1 MDVKQLISDM
11 VTEAREAARK
21 LARAGSEQKNAA
33 LLHIADALE
42 NRASDIRQE
51 NQKDVAQARDKG
63 AKTAFV
69 DRLTL
74 TDRIIGEM
82 STGLREVSALPDPV
96 GEVTRMWVRPN
107 GLQVGRMRIPL
118 GVIGF
123 VYESRPNVTV
133 DAAGLCLKSG
143 NAVVMKGGSEAH
155 NSNMILAKVLQEG
168 VKAAGL
174 PEMAVQVI
182 PTTDRQAVNELLKRD
197 DAVDLLIPRGGE
209 ELIRYM
215 VDHSRIPVLRHEKG
229 VCHVYVDASADLNMA
244 MEISYN
250 SKVQRPGVC
259 NAMET
264 LLVHADMADSFL
276 PPMFER
282 FKGAGVLLKGC
293 PKTHRMFPDVE
304 EAAADDWY
312 TEYEDLILSVRVVS
326 GMEEAMDHIA
336 KYGSRHTES
345 IVTENYER
353 AMRFVRQVDSSL
365 VLVNASTRFND
376 GYQLGLGAEIG
387 ISTVKL
393 HAFGPMGL
401 EELTT
406 TKFIAFGNGQVR
418 T

>member
-1 MDVKQLISDM
+1 VDVKQLISDM
-11 VTEAREAARK
+11 VDQAREASRK

-33 LLHIADALE
+33 LRYVADALE
-42 NRASDIRQE
+42 NRTSEIRKE
-51 NQKDVAQARDKG
+51 NQKDVALARGKG
-63 AKTAFV
+63 AKDAFV

-82 STGLREVSALPDPV
+82 AAGLREVSALPDPV
-96 GEVTRMWVRPN
+96 GEVTRMWTRPN

-155 NSNMILAKVLQEG
+155 NSNMMLAKVLQEG
-168 VKAAGL
+168 VRAAEL
-174 PEMAVQVI
+174 PETAVQVI
-182 PTTDRQAVNELLKRD
+182 PTTDRRAVIELLKRD

-229 VCHVYVDASADLNMA
+229 VCHVYVDASAELDMA
-244 MEISYN
+244 LEVSYN

-264 LLVHADMADSFL
+264 LLVHGDMAESFL
-276 PPMFER
+276 PPMFEWFR
-282 FKGAGVLLKGC
+282 EAGVLLKGC
-293 PKTHRMFPDVE
+293 PITHRMFPEVE
-304 EAAADDWY
+304 EATEEDWY
-312 TEYEDLILSVRVVS
+312 TEYEDLILSVRVVP

-336 KYGSRHTES
+336 KYGSRHTET

-406 TKFIAFGNGQVR
+406 TKFIAFGNGQIR

>member
-11 VTEAREAARK
+11 VDQAREAARK

-33 LLHIADALE
+33 LRYVADALE
-42 NRASDIRQE
+42 NRASEIRRE
-51 NQKDVAQARDKG
+51 NKKDVALAREKG
-63 AKTAFV
+63 AKDAFV

-82 STGLREVSALPDPV
+82 AAGLREVSALPDPV
-96 GEVTRMWVRPN
+96 GEVTRMWTRPN

-155 NSNMILAKVLQEG
+155 NSNMILAKVLQQG
-168 VKAAGL
+168 VRAAEL
-174 PEMAVQVI
+174 PEAAVQVI
-182 PTTDRQAVNELLKRD
+182 PTKDRQAVIELLKRD

-229 VCHVYVDASADLNMA
+229 VCHVYVDASAELNMA
-244 MEISYN
+244 LEVSYN

-264 LLVHADMADSFL
+264 LLVHGDMAESFL

-282 FKGAGVLLKGC
+282 FREAGVLLKGC
-293 PKTHRMFPDVE
+293 PITHRMFPDVE
-304 EAAADDWY
+304 PATEDDWY

-326 GMEEAMDHIA
+326 GMEEAMDHIV
-336 KYGSRHTES
+336 KYGSRHTEA

-353 AMRFVRQVDSSL
+353 AMRFVRLVDSSL

-376 GYQLGLGAEIG
+376 GRQLGLGAEIG

-406 TKFIAFGNGQVR
+406 TKFIAFGNGQIR